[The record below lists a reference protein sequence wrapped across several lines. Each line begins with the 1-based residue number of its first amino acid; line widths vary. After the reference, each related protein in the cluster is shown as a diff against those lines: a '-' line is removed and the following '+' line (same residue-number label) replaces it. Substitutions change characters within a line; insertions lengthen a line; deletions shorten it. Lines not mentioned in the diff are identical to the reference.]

1 MLIER
6 SRIDIVDNSG
16 AVRVMV
22 FHVGG
27 KNGTKFATVGD
38 IVRGS
43 VKKANPHGK
52 VKKGDVVSVLIVGTA
67 NKISRKDGTSIKFSK
82 NMGVVV
88 NKNNKEPI
96 ATRVLAPVCREIKDL
111 GHSKVASLAPEVL

>member
-16 AVRVMV
+16 AVKVML

-27 KNGTKFATVGD
+27 KNGTKSAGVGD

-43 VKKANPHGK
+43 VKKANPNGK

-82 NMGVVV
+82 NMGVIV

-111 GHSKVASLAPEVL
+111 GHSKVVSLAPEVL

>member
-6 SRIDIVDNSG
+6 SRVTIVDNSG
-16 AVRVMV
+16 ALQVMLFAV
-22 FHVGG
+22 NG
-27 KNGTKFATVGD
+27 KNNRHFARVGQ

-43 VKKANPHGK
+43 VKKAQPNGK
-52 VKKGDVVSVLIVGTA
+52 VSKGDVVSILITGTVR
-67 NKISRKDGTSIKFSK
+67 KISRKDGTSIRFSK

-88 NKNNKEPI
+88 NKTSGEPI

-111 GHSKVASLAPEVL
+111 GYNKVVSLAPEVL